1 MVYVIRAVPVGRG
14 STLRVELETRR
25 AAVRVIRSR
34 AAREDKLSSGSGR
47 TVMILEPSA
56 DWRPRNPITGVAPCC
71 ALAASG
77 QAVAPTSPAINS
89 RRRIRHLPGRYGG
102 SLPWAWFNGNGSPTL
117 PARPARA
124 PHAGLAMCER
134 PPPGVVYPDN
144 LDLPQCRLR
153 RRPDLGKSG
162 PGEPRSEDF
171 LTGQPG
177 KAPTSV
183 DAAPP
188 GA

>member
-1 MVYVIRAVPVGRG
+1 MPTLTVWTSAWSQVQPHSHRPHVPIQGPQEG
-14 STLRVELETRR
+14 KPIPQGLQPGK
-25 AAVRVIRSR
+25 
-34 AAREDKLSSGSGR
+34 AREDYPFKDPAKRNKGGRPLGSVNR
-47 TVMILEPSA
+47 Y
-56 DWRPRNPITGVAPCC
+56 TGALKELFL
-71 ALAASG
+71 LAAENVGDRLKIGPNGLHTSASG
-77 QAVAPTSPAINS
+77 LT
-89 RRRIRHLPGRYGG
+89 PGLCRVPG
-102 SLPWAWFNGNGSPTL
+102 L
-117 PARPARA
+117 ARPARA